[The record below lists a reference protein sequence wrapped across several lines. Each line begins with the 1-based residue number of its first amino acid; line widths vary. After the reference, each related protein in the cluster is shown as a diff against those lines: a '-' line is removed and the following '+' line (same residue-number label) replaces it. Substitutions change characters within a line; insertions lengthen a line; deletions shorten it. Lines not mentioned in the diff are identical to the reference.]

1 MDAFTCDWSGEI
13 NFLHHSDSCLLRHA
27 QATSVAATLVVPQRC
42 SAPYWPLLFPDGVHP
57 AEFIKEIVVL
67 PAWESLILPET
78 SGSSLFRGMPNTE
91 LWALWLDFRGTG
103 CSRVHQNG
111 QKLNCKNSFKC

>member
-1 MDAFTCDWSGEI
+1 MPLHATGVEKLIGDT
-13 NFLHHSDSCLLRHA
+13 LHHSNSCLLRHA

-57 AEFIKEIVVL
+57 AEFIKEVVVL

-78 SGSSLFRGMPNTE
+78 SGSSYSGECPTQSCGPCGLIFVVPAEAEYIRM
-91 LWALWLDFRGTG
+91 AR
-103 CSRVHQNG
+103 S
-111 QKLNCKNSFKC
+111 